1 MEQLSVRDLEVKG
14 RRVLV
19 RVDFNVSIEEVD
31 GNLRIMME
39 RELRYLK
46 DELVNPDR
54 PFRVIL
60 GGSKVSDK
68 IAVIKALRERNCP
81 ESRL

>member
-68 IAVIKALRERNCP
+68 IAVIKAR
-81 ESRL
+81 